1 MTQTTPPPPPP
12 TPGYG
17 QPYYGMPSVPA
28 PNGELVVFLLVWAV
42 VFIVTVAADAVD
54 WSQFTIATVL
64 LAAAYMISRGIA
76 KAGKVYEGR
85 HTS

>member
-12 TPGYG
+12 TQSYG
-17 QPYYGMPSVPA
+17 QPYYGMPPLPA
-28 PNGELVVFLLVWAV
+28 PNGELIVFLLVWAV
-42 VFIVTVAADAVD
+42 VFIITVAADTVD
-54 WSQFTIATVL
+54 WSEFTIATVL

-85 HTS
+85 FTA

>member
-12 TPGYG
+12 TSSYG
-17 QPYYGMPSVPA
+17 PPSYGLPAMPA

-42 VFIVTVAADAVD
+42 VFIVTLASDTVD
-54 WSQFTIATVL
+54 WPQFTIATVL

-85 HTS
+85 YTA